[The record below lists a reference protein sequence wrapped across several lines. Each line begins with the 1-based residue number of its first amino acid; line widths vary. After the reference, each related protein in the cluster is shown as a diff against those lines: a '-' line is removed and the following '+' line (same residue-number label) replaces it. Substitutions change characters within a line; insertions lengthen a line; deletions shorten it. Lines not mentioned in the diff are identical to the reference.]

1 MKTYFTK
8 LMLYAATT
16 ALLFSCTSD
25 EDALLPDGIMK
36 RSVLTYYSNGEII
49 SWIAKSY
56 ENNRVMVDSAFRT
69 NAGLVAVVD
78 YTYLDDRV
86 SVIKEDYLFAGLKF
100 TKNFTYDEFGRIVT
114 IDIVEENSSVN
125 FEYTATKIIS
135 KRFSEG
141 SLTEQKNYILDL
153 EENIIVETGIF
164 SRIEATYSDDNLV
177 INKTRNPREY
187 NQEPIDYTYD
197 QTNFPPTDFKFFQE
211 NLFGDYKNN
220 GVLYDG
226 TLNNIATISEITNRV
241 FIVSE
246 FRGGQTVNIERNF
259 NNAGYPTERKF
270 IINGNLQSLTEY
282 FYN

>member
-1 MKTYFTK
+1 MF
-8 LMLYAATT
+8 YAATI

-25 EDALLPDGIMK
+25 EDALSPDGIMK

-49 SWIAKSY
+49 SWTTKSY
-56 ENNRVMVDSAFRT
+56 KNNRVMVDSAFRT

-86 SVIKEDYLFAGLKF
+86 IVIKEDYIYAGLNF
-100 TKNFTYDEFGRIVT
+100 TKNFTYDSLGRIQT
-114 IDIVEENSSVN
+114 ISLEEENSTVN
-125 FEYTATKIIS
+125 FEYQPSRIIS
-135 KRFSEG
+135 NRFSPNG
-141 SLTEQKNYILDL
+141 SDEIKSYFQDAN
-153 EENIIVETGIF
+153 ENIIIETGTF
-164 SRIEATYSDDNLV
+164 SRIEAMYNDDNLV
-177 INKTRNPREY
+177 ITKTRNPREF

-197 QTNFPPTDFKFFQE
+197 QTRFPPADFIFFQE

-226 TLNNIATISEITNRV
+226 TLNNIAAISEITNRV

-246 FRGGQTVNIERNF
+246 FRGGQRVNIERSF

-270 IINGNLQSLTEY
+270 IINGNLQSVTEY